1 MSILKVNKKKEY
13 KRKRITE
20 ICQYIVKSAR
30 VEVDRKAGSLP
41 SCIVS
46 EAKYLFCVQSAQKRC
61 AKKAVP
67 SYCRTSNIHSPF
79 LECHEAREMGF
90 LRIRKRPPYVFLSL
104 SLPLPI

>member
-46 EAKYLFCVQSAQKRC
+46 EAKYKIPLLCSKRT
-61 AKKAVP
+61 KAVCQK
-67 SYCRTSNIHSPF
+67 SCAVLLSN
-79 LECHEAREMGF
+79 
-90 LRIRKRPPYVFLSL
+90 K
-104 SLPLPI
+104 